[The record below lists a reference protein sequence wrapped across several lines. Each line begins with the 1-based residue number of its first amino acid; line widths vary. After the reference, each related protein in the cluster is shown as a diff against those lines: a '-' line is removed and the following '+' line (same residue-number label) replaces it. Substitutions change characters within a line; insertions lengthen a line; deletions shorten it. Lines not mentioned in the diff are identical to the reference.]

1 MKPASAKEIR
11 DELKHLGRDELLEIV
26 QRLSRFKKENK
37 ELLTYLLFQTQDEEK
52 FKAAIKAEMDREF
65 SEINRSSYYFM
76 KKSMRKI
83 LRNVKKYSRYS
94 GKKETETELLIYYLQ
109 KMDNFK
115 PSVHRN
121 KTLKNLFDRQ
131 LALVNK
137 NMEKLHEDLQYDL
150 NLELEKILK
159 NYK

>member
-1 MKPASAKEIR
+1 MKAASAKEIR
-11 DELKHLGRDELLEIV
+11 DELKHLEREELLEIV

-52 FKAAIKAEMDREF
+52 FKAGIKAEMDQEF

-76 KKSMRKI
+76 KKSMRKV

-94 GKKETETELLIYYLQ
+94 GKKETEAELLIYYLH
-109 KMDNFK
+109 KMNNFK

-121 KTLKNLFDRQ
+121 KTLQNLFERQ

-137 NMEKLHEDLQYDL
+137 IMEKFHEDLQYDL
-150 NLELEKILK
+150 NMELEKLQK
-159 NYK
+159 K

>member
-11 DELKHLGRDELLEIV
+11 DELKHLEREELLEIV

-37 ELLTYLLFQTQDEEK
+37 ELLTYLLFQTLDEEK
-52 FKAAIKAEMDREF
+52 FKADIKAEMDREF

-94 GKKETETELLIYYLQ
+94 GKKETETELLIYFLQ
-109 KMDNFK
+109 KMNDFK

-121 KTLKNLFDRQ
+121 KTLQNLFERQ
-131 LALVNK
+131 LTLVNK

-150 NLELEKILK
+150 GLELEKLRR
-159 NYK
+159 Y

>member
-11 DELKHLGRDELLEIV
+11 DELKHLERDELLEIV

-52 FKAAIKAEMDREF
+52 FKADIKAEMDREF

-83 LRNVKKYSRYS
+83 LRNVKKFSRYS
-94 GKKETETELLIYYLQ
+94 GKKETETELLVYYLQ
-109 KMDNFK
+109 KMNNFR

-121 KTLKNLFDRQ
+121 KTLQNLFERQ
-131 LALVNK
+131 LVLVEK

-150 NLELEKILK
+150 HLELEKLK
-159 NYK
+159 N